1 MTSGS
6 GVRERKSPAK
16 CRRLGSGTAAGGPG
30 SNCTCCVSSIVVS
43 EGGDRGSCLFVLL
56 FGLFVSFVPSTE
68 FASFPDTGLMEELY
82 GFFLKRQD

>member
-43 EGGDRGSCLFVLL
+43 EGGIGGVVCLFCCLASLSLL
-56 FGLFVSFVPSTE
+56 FQVLSLLLSQTLG
-68 FASFPDTGLMEELY
+68 
-82 GFFLKRQD
+82 

>member
-1 MTSGS
+1 M
-6 GVRERKSPAK
+6 
-16 CRRLGSGTAAGGPG
+16 
-30 SNCTCCVSSIVVS
+30 
-43 EGGDRGSCLFVLL
+43 FVLL